1 MNSCYSIWPII
12 HYFIFQVEHNSASLK
27 IIWIHLV
34 DEDTLKMADRKAE
47 LERKKKRL
55 EEIRAAKSKKVKWV
69 TFYEMVGIYLEIFFE
84 IFFNLEFF
92 ESYCLLKGDR
102 IWLLPQEWSLFDFS
116 LKIETSCTKCFITYN
131 NSYLNSSQNK

>member
-27 IIWIHLV
+27 IIWILLV

-55 EEIRAAKSKKVKWV
+55 EEIRAAKSKKVKMSYILWDGWHLSRNI
-69 TFYEMVGIYLEIFFE
+69 FWNFLQFGIFWK
-84 IFFNLEFF
+84 
-92 ESYCLLKGDR
+92 LLSPKR
-102 IWLLPQEWSLFDFS
+102 R
-116 LKIETSCTKCFITYN
+116 
-131 NSYLNSSQNK
+131 SYLIVTSRVIIVRLFIKNWNFVYQMFYNIQ